1 MADFNVVRDY
11 DWTSTPRGSGMR
23 EKAPRVKLKSFK
35 IKSNEAL
42 NRLKSYVEISTQKD
56 AKTFY
61 QKLYGDVA
69 EPEDT
74 FNFPY
79 FSDGIRS
86 FSNEYGDTFQVGVL
100 GALDTVA
107 GAALKMYG
115 GYKAFHIGDNAS
127 TLLTNAATGA
137 ANVGTALAS
146 GQGIKESLGE
156 FSKDLTSGMTS
167 SPGSYIETPQMYQY
181 ANNDSGLEIS
191 FVLANTINS
200 DFNKNY
206 ELVKKLTTINR
217 PKRLNS
223 IEMEPPRIY
232 EVKLPGHRYI
242 KWASCSNFSVGMLG
256 TKRMID
262 GVIVPEGYQISMTMT
277 SLTTEVSNFM
287 DQVK

>member
-23 EKAPRVKLKSFK
+23 EQAPNVFVKSYK

-42 NRLKSYVEISTQKD
+42 NRLKSYVNIATQVD

-61 QKLYGDVA
+61 DKLYGNIA

-74 FNFPY
+74 FRFPY
-79 FSDGIRS
+79 FSDDIRS
-86 FSNEYGDTFQVGVL
+86 FGNNYGDTFQVGML

-107 GAALKMYG
+107 GAAIKMYG
-115 GYKAFHIGDNAS
+115 GYNAMDPGY
-127 TLLTNAATGA
+127 NAVKLAENAVKTAKEVGEQA
-137 ANVGTALAS
+137 AGGNMPGLKEIS
-146 GQGIKESLGE
+146 GMM
-156 FSKDLTSGMTS
+156 TSGMAS
-167 SPGSYIETPQMYQY
+167 KPGSYIETPQMYQY
-181 ANNDSGLEIS
+181 DNTDAGLQVS

-200 DFNKNY
+200 DFNKNT

-232 EVKLPGHRYI
+232 EVRLKGQRYI
-242 KWASCSNFSVGMLG
+242 KWASCSQFTASMIG
-256 TKRMID
+256 TKRLIN
-262 GVIVPEGYQISMTMT
+262 GVIVPEGYQISMTLT
-277 SLTTEVSNFM
+277 SLTTEVNNFM
-287 DQVK
+287 DDI